1 MTLKNGNGNQSVLV
15 VEDPAKIAAAVPPKA
30 TVMPSAEELPTRA
43 KLRARESFRQNRF
56 VILAA
61 GAVVFALL
69 IFAIVSAPGE
79 RNSSKPS
86 VVPKTNQDA
95 SATSVQKS
103 TLPIIDSGRNLPA
116 AEHDGELGE
125 QDVARTATRKT

>member
-15 VEDPAKIAAAVPPKA
+15 VEDPAKIPAAAPPKA
-30 TVMPSAEELPTRA
+30 AVMPSAEELPTRA

-69 IFAIVSAPGE
+69 IFAIVSAPALLNMMGSLA
-79 RNSSKPS
+79 NKM
-86 VVPKTNQDA
+86 
-95 SATSVQKS
+95 
-103 TLPIIDSGRNLPA
+103 
-116 AEHDGELGE
+116 
-125 QDVARTATRKT
+125 